1 MSEFEGASPI
11 AATNLLDRLIAWV
24 AMLGGILALVVAA
37 LVLVSILGRWLF
49 GAPIPGDFELVKMAT
64 AVGVFSYLPYAQAQ
78 RGNIMV
84 DTFTGWLPARTNAL
98 IDAFWDL
105 VYAAFGAFLV
115 WGLVQGARDSLK
127 NGETLMQ
134 IQLVIWPAIA
144 ICAALSAL
152 LVISCL
158 ASARR
163 LLSSNA

>member
-11 AATNLLDRLIAWV
+11 AADGALDRLIARV
-24 AMLGGILALVVAA
+24 AILGGVLALVIAA
-37 LVLVSILGRWLF
+37 LVLISILGRWLF

-64 AVGVFSYLPYAQAQ
+64 AIGVFSYLPYAQVQ
-78 RGNIMV
+78 RGNIIV
-84 DTFTGWLPARTNAL
+84 DPFTGWLPPRANAL

-105 VYAAFGAFLV
+105 VYAAFGTFLL
-115 WGLVQGARDSLK
+115 WGLIQGAQESLK
-127 NGETLMQ
+127 SGETLMQ

-158 ASARR
+158 VSARR